1 MFFVLFLFLL
11 FQVLY
16 WAEMITIGI
25 TVNRNVKVTI
35 VTKLARLTRVNWTAG
50 GAIVKDKSAKVAEM
64 HVKWN

>member
-16 WAEMITIGI
+16 WAEMIAIGI

-35 VTKLARLTRVNWTAG
+35 VTKIARLKNVN
-50 GAIVKDKSAKVAEM
+50 
-64 HVKWN
+64 

>member
-16 WAEMITIGI
+16 WAEMIAIGI

-35 VTKLARLTRVNWTAG
+35 VTKIARLTRVNWTAA
-50 GAIVKDKSAKVAEM
+50 GAIVKHKSAKVAEM
-64 HVKWN
+64 HVKWI